1 MAGKFLSIEEAAEH
15 LGVTT
20 DRVRQLVDRRLI
32 SALRDTAGPKFRVE
46 DLDRY
51 LAEAAEDATSAEP
64 QQPESIAA
72 SAESIAAGTQESGLS
87 LDGLELDLGDSAEA
101 SIIIQDSDAKAAPP
115 PAVEKN
121 AADSSA
127 PAEEDV
133 AEDEL
138 ALASG
143 IDLDDLQLASGPS
156 LTDKQQATPATA
168 NDEASL
174 VLGDDVEAAA
184 ADDSL
189 VIGADDEQADSQ
201 PLVAP
206 ADEASLVLGD
216 DLEDA
221 PADGP
226 QTLVGAD
233 DSLVIGEDEPA
244 DAKPAAAAEDQAS
257 LVLGDDLED
266 AAAAGPDSII
276 GADDSLVIGAED
288 AAAAKPQD
296 LADAAS
302 LVAGDDIAVSG
313 LDMSLA
319 GSLSGLELGDADP
332 AASQAAGGSAVQGGS
347 LGGSFGSDLDLE
359 SLVAGSAI
367 AADAAAESIVAPDSL
382 AGSDLLG
389 DDLAVAEP
397 TGAEGSGILV
407 DSGAGSGA
415 GDVGSAISG
424 GSGVIMEGGIDLTG
438 DDVKPWDV
446 DLGEFMNDVEEDAD
460 APTMLGG
467 DGEFDLDAA
476 TTAEDPS
483 QSADLASESQVG
495 GDSSFFDKSQGPAD
509 SSFFGQSVGG
519 TGDGLGD
526 ATPLSEMASSSM
538 LGGGLAT
545 TKFTGWQ
552 VTGLVCCSLL
562 LLIGGLLTFDL
573 VRTIGSPAD
582 TPLANPIVGGLATAF
597 GWK

>member
-64 QQPESIAA
+64 QQPESVAA
-72 SAESIAAGTQESGLS
+72 SADNVVPVTEESGLS

-101 SIIIQDSDAKAAPP
+101 SIIIQDSDAKAPTQPTA
-115 PAVEKN
+115 EKK
-121 AADSSA
+121 AANSSA

-156 LTDKQQATPATA
+156 LTDKQQAAPATA

-244 DAKPAAAAEDQAS
+244 EAKPAAAAEDQAS